1 MDITMPQL
9 GETVT
14 EGTITRWFKQVGERV
29 DADEPLFEVSTDK
42 VDSEV
47 PAPGAGFLTEILVPE
62 GDTVDVGAR
71 LAVLSDDAPAGAT
84 TPAPAGATTAASPEA
99 SAAASPA
106 ETPAPEPPPLAKA
119 TTPEP
124 EPAAAAPAPPKTEA
138 TAAPPPA
145 APAPPPAVA
154 APPAVASPAVVHQL
168 GAGVV
173 TSPVVRRLIAERG
186 IDPSTITGTGEG
198 GRITRRDVLAASP
211 ATGAP
216 GPATPAAV
224 PEPAPAVRRGDERI
238 PFDNIRRRT
247 AEHMVRSKATS
258 AHVYTSV
265 EVDFERVDRV
275 RAAHQAEWKEREGFS
290 LTYLPFIARAFCD
303 TVNDFPHVNASI
315 DGETLVVHHDV
326 HLGIG
331 VDLDFHGL
339 IAPVIR
345 DVDGK
350 RLRLIAR
357 EIRELARR
365 ARTKQ
370 LSPDEVLGGTFTI
383 TNPGPFGSYMT
394 LPIINQPQVAILST
408 DGVAK
413 RPVVVEGPDG
423 DDAVAIHPVA
433 ILALAWDHR
442 AVDGAYA
449 SAFLRELKHVLE
461 TRDWNAELA

>member
-1 MDITMPQL
+1 M
-9 GETVT
+9 
-14 EGTITRWFKQVGERV
+14 
-29 DADEPLFEVSTDK
+29 
-42 VDSEV
+42 
-47 PAPGAGFLTEILVPE
+47 
-62 GDTVDVGAR
+62 
-71 LAVLSDDAPAGAT
+71 
-84 TPAPAGATTAASPEA
+84 
-99 SAAASPA
+99 
-106 ETPAPEPPPLAKA
+106 
-119 TTPEP
+119 
-124 EPAAAAPAPPKTEA
+124 
-138 TAAPPPA
+138 
-145 APAPPPAVA
+145 
-154 APPAVASPAVVHQL
+154 
-168 GAGVV
+168 
-173 TSPVVRRLIAERG
+173 
-186 IDPSTITGTGEG
+186 
-198 GRITRRDVLAASP
+198 
-211 ATGAP
+211 
-216 GPATPAAV
+216 
-224 PEPAPAVRRGDERI
+224 RRGDERI

-290 LTYLPFIARAFCD
+290 LTYLPFIVRAFCD
-303 TVNDFPHVNASI
+303 TVADFPHVNASI

-357 EIRELARR
+357 EIRDLARR

-423 DDAVAIHPVA
+423 DDVGRDPSGGDPRPGLGPPRRRRRLRVRIPP
-433 ILALAWDHR
+433 R
-442 AVDGAYA
+442 A
-449 SAFLRELKHVLE
+449 KHVLE